1 MDPDVRTLRSLVAT
15 GGASTWVGFVTEIEI
30 VRRGKM
36 SWTAQTLVERT
47 RSSARIRRAASV
59 NTGGATVLKTA
70 RTEATRTKRSARR
83 DRAIRTRTSSVLRAS
98 ASREGGCAM
107 AKTTV
112 EVRMERRDQTKT
124 QQSATIS
131 ARKMNSNAPTT
142 DAS

>member
-1 MDPDVRTLRSLVAT
+1 MGLDVRTLRSLVAT

-30 VRRGKM
+30 VRREKM
-36 SWTAQTLVERT
+36 SWTARTLVERT

-83 DRAIRTRTSSVLRAS
+83 DRAIRTRTSSVLGAS
-98 ASREGGCAM
+98 ASPGGGCAM

-124 QQSATIS
+124 QQSVTTS

>member
-1 MDPDVRTLRSLVAT
+1 MGLDVRTLRSLVAT

-30 VRRGKM
+30 VRREKM

-83 DRAIRTRTSSVLRAS
+83 DRAIRTRTSSVLGAS
-98 ASREGGCAM
+98 ASRGGGCAM

-124 QQSATIS
+124 QQSVTTS